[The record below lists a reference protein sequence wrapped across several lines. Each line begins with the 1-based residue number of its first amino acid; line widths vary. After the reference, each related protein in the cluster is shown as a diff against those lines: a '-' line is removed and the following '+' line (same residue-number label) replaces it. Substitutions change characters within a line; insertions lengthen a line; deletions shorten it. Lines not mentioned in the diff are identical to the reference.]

1 MRASRFIPFLG
12 MAVLLAAMTTCKTE
26 PQNDLTKEEREW
38 VENTLKSM
46 SAEEKLGQLLAPAIA
61 PPKSESDLSKIEQVT
76 EWINKYHIGHVSIT
90 GSWLDPELTARF
102 INDIQG
108 KSEVPVLMHTDLET
122 GLGGRFDGGTIL
134 PPFMGLAQTR
144 SEELVYKAAAIT
156 AKEARAVG
164 LHLIN
169 SPVLDVNIN
178 SRNPVICIR
187 SFGDNPDLVTILGK
201 AYVRGLND
209 NGLIGAAKH
218 FPGHGD
224 VAIDSHTRMPV
235 ITACR
240 ERLDS
245 VEFLPYK
252 EIIPAGLKAIMTA
265 HISIPAID
273 PTPGLPATM
282 SKPILTGVLR
292 DELGFDGLI
301 ITDAFDMGGIL
312 ESGSFEESALRSFL
326 AGNDIVLL
334 WTDPRLELVF
344 PHMLKAIED
353 GRISG
358 SQLDVSVRRVLNA
371 KALAG
376 LHKEKLVNLE
386 KISLSV
392 NTPEHSDIAREIHE
406 KSVILV
412 KNNRDILPL
421 PYQGKKIALLSLN
434 DDREH
439 LKIGEPF
446 INEMRSR
453 GNVISVFRAD
463 PETPEVEL
471 RKAMSEAQN
480 SEIIVVGLFARI
492 FARRGSSSLMN
503 EQLIRALEDLSNGDT
518 PVFVVSF
525 GSPYL
530 ISDFPG
536 VDGYM
541 VSTEPTWNFYGY
553 DRFRPGQVAA
563 ARALFG
569 ESDITGRLAVTIP
582 ELFPFGHGI
591 TFSTSTINNP

>member
-1 MRASRFIPFLG
+1 MKAPRLIPFLG
-12 MAVLLAAMTTCKTE
+12 MSLLLAALTTCKTE
-26 PQNDLTKEEREW
+26 PQDDLTKEERVW

-46 SAEEKLGQLLAPAIA
+46 SAEEKLGQLLAPAIS
-61 PPKSESDLSKIEQVT
+61 PPKNDSDHSKIEQVT
-76 EWINKYHIGHVSIT
+76 EWIDKYHVGNVYIT
-90 GSWLDPELTARF
+90 GSWLDPERTARF
-102 INDIQG
+102 LNDIQK
-108 KSEVPVLMHTDLET
+108 KSGVPVLMHTDLET
-122 GLGGRFDGGTIL
+122 GFGGRFDGGTIL
-134 PPFMGLAQTR
+134 PPFMGLAQAR

-187 SFGDNPDLVTILGK
+187 SFGDNPELVTTLGK

-209 NGLIGAAKH
+209 NKLIGAAKH

-224 VAIDSHTRMPV
+224 VSIDSHTRMPV
-235 ITACR
+235 ISANR

-245 VEFLPYK
+245 VEFLPYR
-252 EIIPAGLKAIMTA
+252 EIIPDGLKAVMTA

-273 PTPGLPATM
+273 PTPALPATM

-358 SQLDVSVRRVLNA
+358 SQLDESVRRVLKA
-371 KALAG
+371 KAWTG
-376 LHKEKLVNLE
+376 LHKEKLVDLE
-386 KISLSV
+386 KIPLTV
-392 NTPEHSDIAREIHE
+392 NTPGNSEAAREIHE
-406 KSVILV
+406 RAVVLV
-412 KNNRDILPL
+412 KNDGGILPISS
-421 PYQGKKIALLSLN
+421 QGEKIALLSLN
-434 DDREH
+434 DDKGH
-439 LKIGEPF
+439 LKIGEHF
-446 INEMRSR
+446 INEMKSR
-453 GNVISVFRAD
+453 GNVISVFQAD
-463 PETPEVEL
+463 PETPEEEL
-471 RKAMSEAQN
+471 KGAVSLAQDA
-480 SEIIVVGLFARI
+480 EIIVVGLFARI

-503 EQLIRALEDLSNGDT
+503 EQMIRSLQDLSSGDT

-530 ISDFPG
+530 ISDFPD

-541 VSTEPTWNFYGY
+541 ISTEPTWNFYGY
-553 DRFRPGQVAA
+553 DRFRPGQLAA

-569 ESDITGRLAVTIP
+569 ESDITGKLAVTIP
-582 ELFPFGHGI
+582 DLYPFGHGI
-591 TFSTSTINNP
+591 TFSRPTSDNP